1 MKLVKFY
8 QYNYY
13 NLCFKIHL
21 RVCML
26 VDLAT
31 YFFYTLLLTA
41 QICKDPKVMGSNGLH
56 VFHKP
61 HNGHKYWFT
70 QEANTE
76 SSLV

>member
-1 MKLVKFY
+1 
-8 QYNYY
+8 
-13 NLCFKIHL
+13 
-21 RVCML
+21 ML

-31 YFFYTLLLTA
+31 YFFIPYCLQPKSVKYPTT
-41 QICKDPKVMGSNGLH
+41 DPKVMGSNPGGAKIGLH

-70 QEANTE
+70 QEANTK